1 MLASAIS
8 SDSILLGAIIPTLAR
23 AYGFVL
29 RLTLIEALAVIGHH
43 FAKLSSQTIP
53 IIEAL
58 ALLR

>member
-8 SDSILLGAIIPTLAR
+8 GDSILLGAIIPTLAR

-29 RLTLIEALAVIGHH
+29 GLTLIEALAVIGHH
-43 FAKLSSQTIP
+43 FAKLSSQAIP